1 MPSTFN
7 NIKLFSGTGSKA
19 LSEKIAKCYGKE
31 LGKVILSRFSDGE
44 FQPHYDESIRGCDV
58 FLIQSTCQPNDNLF
72 ELLMM
77 IDAAKRAS
85 AHYITAVIPYFG
97 LARQDRKDKPRVAI
111 GAKLV
116 ANLLTAAGIHRIMTM
131 DLHAAQIQGF
141 FDIPVDH
148 LDASVIFVPYI
159 KSLGLENLTIASP
172 DMGGS
177 YRARSF
183 AKFFNAEVVIC
194 DKRRKRA
201 NEIESMSI
209 IGDVTDQDIVL
220 IDDIIDTGGTLAK
233 AASLIMEKGAI
244 IAMCAAGIVFN
255 AIGKGDQPLVLFCY
269 TDVHSLEPGGTI
281 AGVLL
286 CKLIVISNKLM
297 GNAFC
302 RACIGH
308 RIGIHQQ
315 ANDIGF
321 KGIIRKLGIPDRNPG
336 CIPGTVCNQVM
347 FAFFDQCFIG
357 ISKGVGYNR
366 TVRTCIMFI

>member
-1 MPSTFN
+1 MPSNFN
-7 NIKLFSGTGSKA
+7 PVKLFSGSGTMA
-19 LSEKIAKCYGKE
+19 LSEKIAKAQGTE

-58 FLIQSTCQPNDNLF
+58 FIIQSTCQPNDNLF

-159 KSLGLENLTIASP
+159 KSLNLENLTIASP

-177 YRARSF
+177 YRARTF
-183 AKFFNAEVVIC
+183 AKYFNAEVVIC

-209 IGDVTDQDIVL
+209 IGEVTDQDIVL
-220 IDDIIDTGGTLAK
+220 IDDICDTAGTLSK
-233 AASLIMEKGAI
+233 AAGLIMEKGANSVR
-244 IAMCAAGIVFN
+244 AVCTHAVLSGN
-255 AIGKGDQPLVLFCY
+255 AY
-269 TDVHSLEPGGTI
+269 ETI
-281 AGVLL
+281 ENSALTE
-286 CKLIVISNKLM
+286 LIVTDTIPLKRESSKIKLLSTADLFGKAISNVNEHASISEL
-297 GNAFC
+297 
-302 RACIGH
+302 
-308 RIGIHQQ
+308 
-315 ANDIGF
+315 F
-321 KGIIRKLGIPDRNPG
+321 KI
-336 CIPGTVCNQVM
+336 
-347 FAFFDQCFIG
+347 
-357 ISKGVGYNR
+357 
-366 TVRTCIMFI
+366 